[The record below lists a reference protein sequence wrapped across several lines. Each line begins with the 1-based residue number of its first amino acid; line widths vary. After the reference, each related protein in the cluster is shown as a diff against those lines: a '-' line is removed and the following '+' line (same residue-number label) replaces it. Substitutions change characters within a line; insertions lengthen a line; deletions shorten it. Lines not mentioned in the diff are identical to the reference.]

1 MKRNL
6 IGIGWLLVGL
16 AAYLWLAI
24 NVANAHPAHLIP
36 EDGVMTQELTQARS
50 SWLWLMEL
58 EKLNGPYAQPV
69 KQRSISSFP
78 RKPAP
83 PLAPAEI
90 RALVEAYFPAAW
102 VDEALAVIQCESRF
116 NPAAKNPHSTASGLF
131 QFLRSTWDQWGEG
144 SVFDAGQNVKAAA
157 LMVQHYEDQSWW
169 RWAGWS
175 CQP

>member
-1 MKRNL
+1 
-6 IGIGWLLVGL
+6 
-16 AAYLWLAI
+16 
-24 NVANAHPAHLIP
+24 
-36 EDGVMTQELTQARS
+36 
-50 SWLWLMEL
+50 
-58 EKLNGPYAQPV
+58 
-69 KQRSISSFP
+69 
-78 RKPAP
+78 
-83 PLAPAEI
+83 
-90 RALVEAYFPAAW
+90 VEAYFPAAW